1 MVMLHDFG
9 QRADNRKVLVEFVEQ
24 CLYCRAYFRVCEMT
38 AVPRGQKIH
47 LVHSRVCNV
56 YGIESGLGRKE
67 PSPNQFRRYEV
78 YLGAVCEDTHA
89 SHGHQPLGGHRGIA
103 AACLDEHNFRGYQFV
118 AVAVPLPACPR
129 DGLLF
134 REIAVR

>member
-1 MVMLHDFG
+1 
-9 QRADNRKVLVEFVEQ
+9 
-24 CLYCRAYFRVCEMT
+24 MT
-38 AVPRGQKIH
+38 AVPGSQKLH

-56 YGIESGLGRKE
+56 HGIESSLGRKE

-118 AVAVPLPACPR
+118 AVAVPLPPCPR

-134 REIAVR
+134 CEIAVR